1 MLYKTR
7 ASEKNDMC
15 PPSEDVTKIA
25 TSESSVRQPFAPTA
39 ADLLM
44 PGLSMSSATPKH
56 VQLADLLRE
65 KIYSKQWAVSSRIP
79 SEHDLMSLFG
89 VSRGTVRRAIKSLVD
104 EGLLVQRHGRGTFVA
119 KPEITHPAGMRP
131 LSFAESLRQQGKD
144 YVTHVI
150 ESA

>member
-1 MLYKTR
+1 MAPTCLWTCTVQLMLYKTR
-7 ASEKNDMC
+7 SSEKNDMC

-44 PGLSMSSATPKH
+44 PGISMSSATPKH

-89 VSRGTVRRAIKSLVD
+89 VSR
-104 EGLLVQRHGRGTFVA
+104 
-119 KPEITHPAGMRP
+119 
-131 LSFAESLRQQGKD
+131 
-144 YVTHVI
+144 
-150 ESA
+150 